1 VESRQGKSERT
12 RTIRPGESCP
22 GCGQTLH
29 IEEMGKLEHG
39 MMLAWIKCSCKEY
52 RLKDVVFALRADG
65 KPDESRD

>member
-1 VESRQGKSERT
+1 
-12 RTIRPGESCP
+12 
-22 GCGQTLH
+22 
-29 IEEMGKLEHG
+29 MGKLEHG